1 MFFVA
6 AFLTFMAI
14 GGFPSFVEDM
24 RVFYHER
31 LSGHYG
37 VAAFV
42 VGNTLASLP
51 FLFLI
56 ALSSGTLVYF
66 MAWLHPGFG
75 HYAYFILMLFAAL
88 TCVESLM
95 MAVSSVVGRNFLAGI
110 VIGAGI
116 QVRMKPAY
124 VMANRFMSTMKSR
137 FAFSICT

>member
-1 MFFVA
+1 LQARAGVMFFVA

-24 RVFYHER
+24 RVFSHER
-31 LSGHYG
+31 LNGHYG

-42 VGNTLASLP
+42 VGNTLSSIP

-56 ALSSGTLVYF
+56 ALSSGTIVYF
-66 MAWLHPGFG
+66 MVKLHTGFG
-75 HYAYFILMLFAAL
+75 HYAYFILTLFAAL

-95 MAVSSVVGRNFLAGI
+95 MTVSSVVGRNFLAGI

-116 QVRMKPAY
+116 QVRDVQPQY
-124 VMANRFMSTMKSR
+124 LTSS
-137 FAFSICT
+137 

>member
-1 MFFVA
+1 MS
-6 AFLTFMAI
+6 I

-24 RVFYHER
+24 KVFYHER

-37 VAAFV
+37 VGAFV

-51 FLFLI
+51 YLFLI
-56 ALSSGTLVYF
+56 ALTSGTLTYF
-66 MAWLHPGFG
+66 LVRLHSGFG

-116 QVRMKPAY
+116 QVRDFP
-124 VMANRFMSTMKSR
+124 RQHT
-137 FAFSICT
+137 